1 MSFLPLLALL
11 LGVQVAI
18 SDLYARRVSNRVLLL
33 AAASALAWLCVQWAV
48 ARGGM
53 PGAHLLGAVAG
64 LLALLPFYAIGW
76 MGAGDVKYFAVLGL
90 LLGWS
95 ALLPVWIIASLCA
108 GAHALCIHAARR
120 VRPMMP
126 LRLQFLR
133 DNAVEHL
140 DHHPAADQ
148 IRHARQGRVGIPFA
162 AYLSLGV
169 LLWVVQDTYAVWP

>member
-18 SDLYARRVSNRVLLL
+18 SDLYARRVSNRALLL
-33 AAASALAWLCVQWAV
+33 ASVAAVAWLCVHWALTRTG
-48 ARGGM
+48 A
-53 PGAHLLGAVAG
+53 PTAHLLGAAAG
-64 LLALLPFYAIGW
+64 LVALLPFYAIGW
-76 MGAGDVKYFAVLGL
+76 MGAGDVKYFAVIGL

-95 ALLPVWIIASLCA
+95 ALLPVWIVASLCA
-108 GAHALCIHAARR
+108 GAHALCIYTARR

-133 DNAVEHL
+133 DTTLQHL
-140 DHHPAADQ
+140 DHHSATDQ
-148 IRHARQGRVGIPFA
+148 IRRARQGRVGIPFA
-162 AYLSLGV
+162 AYLSLGA